1 MEIQICKVYD
11 TVYFVCFDNFI
22 NNKAQY
28 EEFVVNITDAE
39 TITKM
44 LQTITDWFIF
54 PKPTITYS
62 QSWND
67 ASDWWIKIEVYG
79 HVKVLDNDFSKVK
92 NEDEFFNVLKQTVK
106 KIVDFVKSVDEKIE
120 KNKKI
125 YDLSLKDLED

>member
-1 MEIQICKVYD
+1 MEILIYKVYD
-11 TVYFVCFDNFI
+11 TVYFVRFDNTVS
-22 NNKAQY
+22 QY

-62 QSWND
+62 HSWKD
-67 ASDWWIKIEVYG
+67 TSDWWIKIEVYG